1 LVSAAIMVL
10 ISLIVTI
17 WNVIKGV
24 KALMTE

>member
-1 LVSAAIMVL
+1 LVSASIMVL